1 MKTKREEY
9 EVLKELADGGFKY
22 IDRDRDGDLYTFLEK
37 PEKRKEVWISFDIH
51 RLINKT
57 ELDFIKW
64 EDEEPHNIAE
74 LIEEYE
80 DSKEYKDSLVIE
92 YFMDKE

>member
-1 MKTKREEY
+1 MKLT
-9 EVLKELADGGFKY
+9 ELVEDGFKY
-22 IDRDRDGDLYTFLEK
+22 IARDHDGDLYAFIEK

-64 EDEEPHNIAE
+64 EDEEPYNIAD
-74 LIEEYE
+74 LIRR
-80 DSKEYKDSLVIE
+80 KQK
-92 YFMDKE
+92 